1 MERQIFPKDQIAGSS
16 PAGDAKKSS
25 VTGTKTFAKGLAMTK
40 KKLRKQVKK
49 LRALIKG
56 AIWLHADLRYA

>member
-1 MERQIFPKDQIAGSS
+1 
-16 PAGDAKKSS
+16 
-25 VTGTKTFAKGLAMTK
+25 MTK